1 MSDIYRQLQQRL
13 DTYSIGF
20 PAMPSGIE
28 IRILRKLFTEDE
40 ARLFLAMRPMV
51 APPESVAVRIGVP
64 AEETA
69 ARLEDMAA
77 RGLLFRLRKGDSVR
91 YGAIPFVH
99 GLIEFKVKHID
110 SDLAELFQK
119 YYDEGF
125 GQCFAKVNGT
135 FLRTIP
141 IAQAITPEHHIAA
154 LDDVE
159 KILAGVDTIVVTE
172 CICRKG
178 KAMVGHACAAPRE
191 ACFMCG
197 SMARYYLDNGMG
209 RRVSASEALELTRQ
223 AQAAGLVT
231 QPSTSQNPN
240 GMCNCCG
247 DCCGVLTAM
256 RNTPR
261 PADMVYSNHYSEVLA
276 DDCVGCEEC
285 VEGCPMAAIAMDQD
299 GKAVIARERCIG
311 CGVCVP
317 RCPAG
322 AVALREKP
330 AAERRP
336 LPRNAFEQMTLMA
349 QERKKSVEGAQGA
362 SVILQLPFTLLSRAS
377 NAKGKGPL
385 TLIRLKSGWRGLRI

>member
-1 MSDIYRQLQQRL
+1 M
-13 DTYSIGF
+13 F
-20 PAMPSGIE
+20 
-28 IRILRKLFTEDE
+28 
-40 ARLFLAMRPMV
+40 
-51 APPESVAVRIGVP
+51 
-64 AEETA
+64 
-69 ARLEDMAA
+69 
-77 RGLLFRLRKGDSVR
+77 
-91 YGAIPFVH
+91 
-99 GLIEFKVKHID
+99 
-110 SDLAELFQK
+110 
-119 YYDEGF
+119 
-125 GQCFAKVNGT
+125 
-135 FLRTIP
+135 
-141 IAQAITPEHHIAA
+141 
-154 LDDVE
+154 
-159 KILAGVDTIVVTE
+159 
-172 CICRKG
+172 
-178 KAMVGHACAAPRE
+178 
-191 ACFMCG
+191 G

-322 AVALREKP
+322 AVALREKGRK
-330 AAERRP
+330 ERR
-336 LPRNAFEQMTLMA
+336 
-349 QERKKSVEGAQGA
+349 
-362 SVILQLPFTLLSRAS
+362 
-377 NAKGKGPL
+377 
-385 TLIRLKSGWRGLRI
+385 